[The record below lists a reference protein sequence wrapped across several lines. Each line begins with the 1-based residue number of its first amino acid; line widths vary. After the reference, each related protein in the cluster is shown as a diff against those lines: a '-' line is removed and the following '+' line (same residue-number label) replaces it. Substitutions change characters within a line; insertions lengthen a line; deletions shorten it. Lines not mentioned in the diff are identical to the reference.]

1 MKKMEIKFDW
11 TDALIVAI
19 VAPLVV
25 GIILYHYPTVIEY
38 LFGGDK
44 PKPVEVIKPETIVV
58 GDIVEQLKNL
68 QNPNAPFAVTMWI
81 NNIPGI
87 TEFTTADEAV
97 LHYQI
102 SDLSPEK
109 TAYFSLFNV
118 SPTGEL
124 SQLLLNQPIKGD
136 NIYSFPEL
144 QTPLKPDAPLVIM
157 SQMELE
163 KGQEYFRA
171 IVTLDKIAAEK
182 LMTAPQ
188 KALQQTT
195 WGTQSLTVQVNGE

>member
-1 MKKMEIKFDW
+1 MEIKFDW
-11 TDALIVAI
+11 RDALIVAI

-25 GIILYHYPTVIEY
+25 GIILYHYPDVIEY
-38 LFGGDK
+38 CCGGDT
-44 PKPVEVIKPETIVV
+44 PPVEVDTVV
-58 GDIVEQLKNL
+58 AGDIVAKLKSL
-68 QNPNAPFAVTMWI
+68 QNPNAPFAVAMWI
-81 NNIPGI
+81 NNVPGI
-87 TEFTTADEAV
+87 TKFTTEDEVV

-102 SDLSPEK
+102 SDLSLDK

-157 SQMELE
+157 SQLTLE

-171 IVTLDKIAAEK
+171 IVTLEEIAAEK

-195 WGTQSLTVQVNGE
+195 WGTKSLMVQVKNGE